1 MILSDRQIQ
10 ENSTMISPMLDG
22 LKRTVF
28 SQSANIPAIS
38 YGVSSYGYDIRL
50 SPDEFWIFK
59 HVPGTVV
66 DPKNFDQGN
75 LERAELHSD
84 RNGEFFIIPAH
95 SYGLGVSIE
104 RFQMPPTVT
113 AICMGKSTYARTGI
127 IVNITPLEAGWRGY
141 LTLEISNASSA
152 DCRVYANEGI
162 AQLLFLEGE
171 PCTTSYADR
180 KGKYNDQVG
189 VTLAR
194 M

>member
-1 MILSDRQIQ
+1 MVLSDRQIL
-10 ENSTMISPMLDG
+10 STGNMISPMLDG
-22 LKRTVF
+22 LKRDVF
-28 SQSANIPAIS
+28 SNGAPIPAIS

-50 SPDEFWIFK
+50 SPEEFWIFK

-113 AICMGKSTYARTGI
+113 AICVGKSTYARTGI
-127 IVNITPLEAGWRGY
+127 IANITPLEAGWTGY

-162 AQLLFLEGE
+162 AQLLFFEGE